1 MATVIQKNYSDIRP
15 VKFSL
20 RDKDRS
26 LDLSVPAKYISQ
38 QGCNFLEYKFLTN
51 LNDIKNKNYTTN
63 YLTDTKSESEIFDLN
78 FGDNINTSFITTL
91 EFGSNKYLTIS
102 KTNTSL
108 SATAEVAAL
117 STGNDNMLNTQ
128 SFVVNL
134 STSSVNNKSVCQIWA
149 YDGMHKKYLVQRG
162 TNQTVHPEIIFDTLN
177 PTIEGLGRATFD
189 IVLDKNR
196 LLLSLFD
203 DTNFSTDVGV
213 KNTQFIVTST
223 ASILSALSGI
233 DQAKAAAAAITI
245 SSNAIADTNYN
256 KYSNNFVYYTSDML
270 VDSVSS
276 LPEQKYNFLF
286 YNNYESNYLSGS
298 DIYGQVS
305 YFNLK
310 NQISNNNNVNKKL
323 PFDLPQQQRY
333 YNSILNNE
341 IEETS
346 EENLK
351 LSYNLYTAE
360 YKFDPDRYTK
370 FTLPSNILPFKT
382 ININDANFQG
392 AGAYAAGSPYYSDRI
407 YKLLDETNSN
417 VVNEENGQFLC
428 SWLYDDGDT
437 GVWLDRYYL
446 PDFTTSPLS
455 ATMRGKLNTYNT
467 SVLEISSAYGLG
479 DTNMYYYDV
488 RSTLALEPN
497 NTLYY
502 ARIGKSYIS
511 KTLNGLSD
519 RVVKTDLNLNSIL
532 TENIISNQ
540 HRITFDGTQYDK
552 FTFPSPLDTDQG
564 SISISFS
571 LNTPSISATKA
582 HQLIGNLYNTGISV
596 MKNFYFTPFVILQN
610 GNSLNY
616 YDNNFNLIR
625 SNTFSMLST
634 ISDVCYQT
642 QAGDAVLIGSNSDGF
657 KILRVNYNGDVIREA
672 THSLAQELASSE
684 YTSRVFFGVGSRAR
698 FYADDDAYN
707 MDLQTLQIDKVQS
720 VNGESAILS
729 AVGTDIAEVSGLKG
743 VNIDGKYAASLSAA
757 TGPGASDGT
766 AVLFTEYSTNNQFR
780 AINALADRIWD
791 INAYDDKLYIQSDKL
806 YVFNTDRELLS
817 AISLSTRAVSGY
829 KIDFISEDYAVNP
842 IVFSRDINNNLIV
855 DKIIT
860 TENNTVS
867 TYSLGIPSIDLGHPT
882 SPIAG
887 NFVSPTNLHSLED
900 TFRTYEDKFCFVS
913 RFDNEIAKQN
923 KRSPWDT
930 YTPVWSAFQS
940 GHWNV
945 DYTGTGETLIDN
957 SSVHIINGI
966 RNGHNCVQ
974 IDLDLITGKIR
985 ILVNGEETTT
995 FTINAG
1001 IKPLKNYLYNDFYI
1015 GVPNFSTGSIID
1027 YKSKNVSLARNAIIG
1042 HLNVFDTTLDT
1053 DILKYLYLDCVSEI
1067 DPVNFDVTTSARNNV
1082 ETINNF
1088 YSYKIPGNLS
1098 NKIKLLIKNGNL
1110 NLKEQAIIT
1119 ETLRKKITKFLPA
1132 SININDIDF
1141 DFRIGNDQP
1150 ADEPV
1155 PLLLQPS
1162 LPITGAPFSNV
1173 FDPGSFISVEVS
1185 TFHFSSEPI
1194 LFDRDGVTSFIMVI

>member
-1 MATVIQKNYSDIRP
+1 
-15 VKFSL
+15 
-20 RDKDRS
+20 
-26 LDLSVPAKYISQ
+26 
-38 QGCNFLEYKFLTN
+38 
-51 LNDIKNKNYTTN
+51 
-63 YLTDTKSESEIFDLN
+63 
-78 FGDNINTSFITTL
+78 
-91 EFGSNKYLTIS
+91 
-102 KTNTSL
+102 
-108 SATAEVAAL
+108 
-117 STGNDNMLNTQ
+117 
-128 SFVVNL
+128 
-134 STSSVNNKSVCQIWA
+134 
-149 YDGMHKKYLVQRG
+149 
-162 TNQTVHPEIIFDTLN
+162 
-177 PTIEGLGRATFD
+177 
-189 IVLDKNR
+189 
-196 LLLSLFD
+196 
-203 DTNFSTDVGV
+203 
-213 KNTQFIVTST
+213 
-223 ASILSALSGI
+223 
-233 DQAKAAAAAITI
+233 
-245 SSNAIADTNYN
+245 
-256 KYSNNFVYYTSDML
+256 ML
-270 VDSVSS
+270 VDPVSS

-286 YNNYESNYLSGS
+286 YNNYENNYLSGS

-323 PFDLPQQQRY
+323 PFTLPQQQRY
-333 YNSILNNE
+333 YTSILNNE
-341 IEETS
+341 IEEIS

-351 LSYNLYTAE
+351 LSYNFYTAE
-360 YKFDPDRYTK
+360 YKFEPDRYTK
-370 FTLPSNILPFKT
+370 FTLPSNILPFKA

-392 AGAYAAGSPYYSDRI
+392 SGAYAAGSPYYSDRI
-407 YKLLDETNSN
+407 YKLLDESNSN
-417 VVNEENGQFLC
+417 VINEENGQFLC
-428 SWLYDDGDT
+428 SWLYDDGNT

-446 PDFTTSPLS
+446 PNFTASPLS
-455 ATMRGKLNTYNT
+455 ATLRGELNTFNT
-467 SVLEISSAYGLG
+467 TVLEISSAYGIG

-488 RSTLALEPN
+488 KSTLALEPN

-502 ARIGKSYIS
+502 ARIGKSYVR

-519 RVVKTDLNLNSIL
+519 RVVKTDLNLNSTV
-532 TENIISNQ
+532 TESIISNQ
-540 HRITFDGTQYDK
+540 DKITFDGTQYDT

-564 SISISFS
+564 SLSISFN

-582 HQLIGNLYNTGISV
+582 HQLIGNLYNTGIAV

-616 YDNNFNLIR
+616 YDNNFNLVR
-625 SNTFSMLST
+625 SNTFPMLSV
-634 ISDVCYQT
+634 INDVCYQT
-642 QAGDAVLIGSNSDGF
+642 QGGDAVLIGSSSTGF

-672 THSLAQELASSE
+672 TNTLAEELASSQ

-698 FYADDDAYN
+698 FFADDDAYN
-707 MDLQTLQIDKVQS
+707 LDLQTLQIDKVAS
-720 VNGESAILS
+720 ADGESAILS

-743 VNIDGKYAASLSAA
+743 INIDGRYAASLSAA
-757 TGPGASDGT
+757 TGQGASFGT

-780 AINALADRIWD
+780 AINSVPERIWD

-817 AISLSTRAVSGY
+817 SINLSTSAVSGY

-882 SPIAG
+882 APIAG

-900 TFRTYEDKFCFVS
+900 TFKTYENKFCFVS
-913 RFDNEIAKQN
+913 RFDNEIARQN
-923 KRSPWDT
+923 ERNPWNT
-930 YTPVWSAFQS
+930 YNQSWSGFES

-945 DYTGTGETLIDN
+945 NYVGTGETLVDN

-966 RNGHNCVQ
+966 RDGYNCMQV
-974 IDLDLITGKIR
+974 DLDLITGKVR
-985 ILVNGEETTT
+985 IFVNGEETTT

-1015 GVPNFSTGSIID
+1015 GVPNFSTGSIVN
-1027 YKSKNVSLARNAIIG
+1027 YKSNNVSLARNAILG
-1042 HLNVFDTTLDT
+1042 DLNVFDTTLDT

-1067 DPVNFDVTTSARNNV
+1067 DPVNFDVTTSARNNI

-1132 SININDIDF
+1132 TINVNDIDF
-1141 DFRIGNDQP
+1141 DFRIGNEQP
-1150 ADEPV
+1150 ADDPV
-1155 PLLLQPS
+1155 PLSLQPS
-1162 LPITGAPFSNV
+1162 LPIVGAPFSNV
-1173 FDPGSFISVEVS
+1173 FDPGSYISIEIS
-1185 TFHFSSEPI
+1185 TFHFNSEPI
-1194 LFDRDGVTSFIMVI
+1194 LFDRDGTTSFIMVI

>member
-15 VKFSL
+15 IKFNL
-20 RDKDRS
+20 KDVDRS

-63 YLTDTKSESEIFDLN
+63 YLTDTKSETEIFDLN
-78 FGDNINTSFITTL
+78 FDENLNASFITTL
-91 EFGSNKYLTIS
+91 EFGSNKYLTIP

-117 STGNDNMLNTQ
+117 STGNDNLLNTQ

-134 STSSVNNKSVCQIWA
+134 STNVNNKSVCQVWT
-149 YDGMHKKYLVQRG
+149 YDGIYKKYLVQRG
-162 TNQTVHPEIIFDTLN
+162 TNQTIHPEIIFDTLN
-177 PTIEGLGRATFD
+177 PTIEGLDRATFD
-189 IVLDKNR
+189 IVLDENK
-196 LLLSLFD
+196 LLLSFFG
-203 DTNFSTDVGV
+203 DTNTSLSAEV
-213 KNTQFIVTST
+213 KNTQFIVTSNT
-223 ASILSALSGI
+223 STLSALSGI
-233 DQAKAAAAAITI
+233 NQAKVSAAAVTI
-245 SSNAIADTNYN
+245 QNNTTADTNYS

-323 PFDLPQQQRY
+323 PFALPQQQRY
-333 YNSILNNE
+333 YTSILNNE
-341 IEETS
+341 IEEIS

-351 LSYNLYTAE
+351 LSYNFHTAE
-360 YKFDPDRYTK
+360 YKFEPDRYTK

-392 AGAYAAGSPYYSDRI
+392 SGAYAAGSPYYSDRI
-407 YKLLDETNSN
+407 YKLLDESNSN
-417 VVNEENGQFLC
+417 VINEENGQFLC
-428 SWLYDDGDT
+428 SWLYDDGET

-446 PDFTTSPLS
+446 PNFTTSPLS
-455 ATMRGKLNTYNT
+455 ATLRGELNTYNT
-467 SVLEISSAYGLG
+467 SVLEISSAYGIG

-488 RSTLALEPN
+488 KSTLALEPN

-502 ARIGKSYIS
+502 ARIGKSYVS

-519 RVVKTDLNLNSIL
+519 RVIKTDLNLNSTV
-532 TENIISNQ
+532 TESIISNQ
-540 HRITFDGTQYDK
+540 HKITFDGTQYDT

-564 SISISFS
+564 SISISFN

-582 HQLIGNLYNTGISV
+582 HQLIGNLYNTGIAV

-616 YDNNFNLIR
+616 YDNNFNLVR
-625 SNTFSMLST
+625 SNTFPMLSV
-634 ISDVCYQT
+634 INDVCYQT
-642 QAGDAVLIGSNSDGF
+642 QAGDAVLIGSSPTGF

-672 THSLAQELASSE
+672 TNTLAEELASSQ

-698 FYADDDAYN
+698 FFADDDAYN
-707 MDLQTLQIDKVQS
+707 MDLQTLQIDKVAS
-720 VNGESAILS
+720 VDGESAILS

-743 VNIDGKYAASLSAA
+743 VNIDGRYAASLSAA
-757 TGPGASDGT
+757 TGQGASFGT

-780 AINALADRIWD
+780 AINSVPERIWD

-817 AISLSTRAVSGY
+817 SINLSTSAVSGY

-842 IVFSRDINNNLIV
+842 IVFSRDINSNLIV

-867 TYSLGIPSIDLGHPT
+867 TYSLGISSIDLGHPT
-882 SPIAG
+882 APIAG

-900 TFRTYEDKFCFVS
+900 TFKTYENKFCFVS
-913 RFDNEIAKQN
+913 RFDNEIARQDERN
-923 KRSPWDT
+923 PWNT
-930 YTPVWSAFQS
+930 YNQSWSGFES

-945 DYTGTGETLIDN
+945 NYVGTGETLVDN

-966 RNGHNCVQ
+966 RDGHNCMQV
-974 IDLDLITGKIR
+974 DLDLITGKVR
-985 ILVNGEETTT
+985 IFVNGDETTT

-1001 IKPLKNYLYNDFYI
+1001 IKPLKNYLYNDFYV
-1015 GVPNFSTGSIID
+1015 GVPNFSTGSIVD
-1027 YKSKNVSLARNAIIG
+1027 YKSNNVSLARNAILG

-1067 DPVNFDVTTSARNNV
+1067 DSVNFDVTTSARNNV

-1132 SININDIDF
+1132 TINVNDIDF
-1141 DFRIGNDQP
+1141 DFRIGNEQP
-1150 ADEPV
+1150 AEEPV
-1155 PLLLQPS
+1155 PLSLQPS
-1162 LPITGAPFSNV
+1162 LPIAGAPFSNV
-1173 FDPGSFISVEVS
+1173 FDPGSYISIEVS
-1185 TFHFSSEPI
+1185 TFHFNSEPI
-1194 LFDRDGVTSFIMVI
+1194 LFDRDGTTSFIMVI